1 MHSMDLL
8 KDISL
13 GIIFSVAV
21 AHVARLFRQP
31 LILGYVVGGAMLGP
45 VLGLGLIT
53 DEVSIE
59 FISEIGLIFLLFI
72 IGLEINIRELMKM
85 GKSIIVTGFFQFA
98 ACALLGYGAFYLFGA
113 FPLAHDRLYM
123 AIGLALSST
132 LIVVKLLNDKF
143 ETFTLAGK
151 LTISVLVLQDI
162 WAIIFMAFQPNLQ
175 SPQLGGLLLSFI
187 KGFALIGAA
196 FMLSRYLLGR
206 VFSSAAKSPELVL
219 LTSIAWCFLLCS
231 VSEKIGLSKEMGALI
246 AGMSIAAFPY
256 GADIIGKLSGIRD
269 FFVTLFFVSL
279 GLKIPVLSLGDIG
292 VAVALSVFV
301 ILTRLLSV
309 PFIAVRMKLG
319 LRAGIIS
326 ALNLSQISEFSLV
339 IMALGVGYGH
349 ISPSAQ
355 PIMLTSMLMAA
366 IMATYIINYND
377 RLAKLLAGCLGRNI
391 QDEDAPQAAGT
402 EHPAKDIIFLGCF
415 REGMFL
421 LDAVDK
427 YAPELKSRVLVVD
440 FNQSL
445 KEPLSARGYEWEYGD
460 LSNPET
466 LSHIGIDKA
475 SVVVCTIGDIFLKGT
490 NNLRL
495 LRQMKT
501 LAPSAKKIMLAED
514 SSSAQ
519 ALTAEGADSV
529 IISGQV
535 SGQAIF
541 DSLKNLV

>member
-1 MHSMDLL
+1 MHSLDLL

-21 AHVARLFRQP
+21 AHVARLLRQP
-31 LILGYVVGGAMLGP
+31 LILGYVVGGALLGP

-53 DEVSIE
+53 DEMSIE

-98 ACALLGYGAFYLFGA
+98 ACAGIGYAAFYLCGV
-113 FPLAHDRLYM
+113 FPQEHDRLYM

-132 LIVVKLLNDKF
+132 LIVVKLLSDKF

-175 SPQLGGLLLSFI
+175 SPQLGGLVLSFI

-196 FMLSRYLLGR
+196 FLLSRYFLSKI
-206 VFSSAAKSPELVL
+206 FSSAAKSPELVL

-279 GLKIPVLSLGDIG
+279 GLKIPVLSIGDIG
-292 VAVALSVFV
+292 IAVALSIFV
-301 ILTRLLSV
+301 VLTRLLSV
-309 PFIAVRMKLG
+309 PYIAVKMKLG

-349 ISPSAQ
+349 VSPTAQ
-355 PIMLTSMLMAA
+355 PIMLTAMLMAA
-366 IMATYIINYND
+366 IMSTYIINYND
-377 RLAKLLAGCLGRNI
+377 KLAKVLASCLGQNI
-391 QDEDAPQAAGT
+391 QDVEVPAGKDT
-402 EHPAKDIIFLGCF
+402 EHPAKDIIVLGCF

-421 LDAVDK
+421 LEAVDK
-427 YAPELKSRVLVVD
+427 FAPELKKRILVVD

-445 KEPLSARGYEWEYGD
+445 KEMLESRGYEWEYGD

-466 LSHIGIDKA
+466 LAHIGIDKA
-475 SVVVCTIGDIFLKGT
+475 SVVICTIGDIFLKGT

-501 LAPSAKKIMLAED
+501 LAPNAKKIMLAED
-514 SSSAQ
+514 AASSK
-519 ALTAEGADSV
+519 ALMAEGADSV

-541 DSLKNLV
+541 DNLQKLV